1 MSLPTTENA
10 PAGVRIDALDARDA
24 LAAILESQAAAV
36 AAVTPVLAQVD
47 AAAEAMAKAIRTGG
61 MLVYAA
67 AGSSGLMALADACE
81 LPGTFGV
88 AHKQIR
94 IHMAGG
100 VPGDGIM
107 PGATEDDAD
116 AGRQVGEDTKQGD
129 VAIVLSASG
138 TTPYAIA
145 AAQAAGS
152 NGATVIGLANAPG
165 SALLDHADIP
175 ICLETG
181 AEVIAGSTRL
191 GAGTAQKVAL
201 NMMSSLM
208 GVKLGH
214 VFQGM
219 MINVVADNAKL
230 RSRAA
235 HMVATAAGVAEPAAT
250 DALRRAGGRVK
261 TAVLLARGCTKAD
274 ADDLLHRHDGHL
286 APCLQDINNKANQH
300 GRPQ

>member
-10 PAGVRIDALDARDA
+10 PAGVSIDA
-24 LAAILESQAAAV
+24 LAACDALTAMLDSQAAAV
-36 AAVTPVLAQVD
+36 TAVAPVLGQVD
-47 AAAEAMAKAIRTGG
+47 AAAEAMAGAIRAGG
-61 MLVYAA
+61 VLVYAA

-100 VPGDGIM
+100 VPSNGIM
-107 PGATEDDAD
+107 PGATEDDTD
-116 AGRQVGEDTKQGD
+116 AGRQVGQKITQGD

-145 AAQAAGS
+145 AARVARA
-152 NGATVIGLANAPG
+152 NGATVIGLANVPG
-165 SALLDHADIP
+165 AALLDLADIP
-175 ICLETG
+175 ICLETR

-208 GVKLGH
+208 GIKLGH
-214 VFQGM
+214 VYRGM

-235 HMVATAAGVAEPAAT
+235 HMVACAAEVAEPAAT
-250 DALRRAGGRVK
+250 DALRRADGQVK
-261 TAVLLARGCTKAD
+261 TAILLASGCTRPD
-274 ADDLLHRHDGHL
+274 ADHLLNRHGGHL
-286 APCLQDINNKANQH
+286 APCLQDIKSKSNQH